1 MFDRARLTTVTAAV
15 AATVLLGVGLQSAS
29 ATISGG
35 QRADFVPITPCR
47 LFDTRPATQVGPRNT
62 PLGNAETYTQPVV
75 GTNGACI
82 IPAAA
87 TAIAMNVTTVNGT
100 IGSFLTLWPAD
111 ATRPTASN
119 LNWIAGSPATPN
131 KVDVKLSAD
140 GKVSIFNLSGTVDV
154 IADVVGFYAAD
165 NSVHSDNYNEIS
177 MVFTN
182 MGAVGV
188 VMSQAPGSCLGNS
201 GATGAPG
208 RVSLVVPVGARLIS
222 VDVAMFDG
230 APLVVGQYTVFL
242 VRDALA
248 GSSQS
253 SAAIAAAVLGGGQ
266 TNVIVHHLI
275 TPTATEIVDSN
286 ESFHLEIGSFQ
297 NNDNGFCQ
305 ATVTYDTDG

>member
-47 LFDTRPATQVGPRNT
+47 LFDTRPDTQVGPRGT
-62 PLGNAETYTQPVV
+62 PIGTGETYTQPVV
-75 GTNGACI
+75 GTNGDCT

-100 IGSFLTLWPAD
+100 SVSYLTVWPSDVA
-111 ATRPTASN
+111 RPTASN
-119 LNWIAGSPATPN
+119 LNWLAGAPATPN

-165 NSVHSDNYNEIS
+165 SSVHSDNYNEMS

-182 MGAVGV
+182 MGATGV
-188 VMSQAPGSCLGNS
+188 VMSQVPGSCLGNS
-201 GATGAPG
+201 GGTNAPG
-208 RVSLVVPVGARLIS
+208 RVSLVLPVGARLVS

-230 APLVVGQYTVFL
+230 APNVVGQYTVFL
-242 VRDALA
+242 VKDALGA
-248 GSSQS
+248 SSQS
-253 SAAIAAAVLGGGQ
+253 SAAIAPAVLGGGE

-275 TPTATEIVDSN
+275 TPDATEIVASA
-286 ESFHLEIGSFQ
+286 ESFHLEIGSFS
-297 NNDNGFCQ
+297 NNNNGFCQ